1 MRIKQLDV
9 LRAIAV
15 LLVLGRHVYVH
26 PLLFRISW
34 VGVDLFFVL
43 SGFLISGLLFREY
56 KKHSTIDF
64 PRFFVRRGLKIYPS
78 FYVLILLT
86 VLVGLYFG
94 HRPTLKE
101 LLPEVFFFQNYRF
114 GLWGHTWSLAVEE
127 HFYILLPIFLLVLI
141 KFSRNRQDPFAAIP
155 HVGLGLGAMLLM
167 LRLTTPWHYPHYHF
181 ALYYPTHLRIDS
193 LFFGV
198 ILGYFHHFRPE
209 VIPNLLKSW
218 VNRVGLAV
226 LSALLIAPC
235 FFLNLRQG
243 FMLTFGFTFLYLG
256 FGGVLILTLYCP
268 VAGSGVFR
276 QVTSRVGSVL
286 AYIGTNSYSIYL
298 WHWAVA
304 LWGLHALRRMLPFQL
319 GAVSTFFIYVVA
331 SLGIG
336 IVMAK
341 LIEFPVLRL
350 RDHFYPAKSAILV
363 QAAGPTQLPGSILTS
378 VSGEG
383 SVSPRPSMVIPG
395 TNASLQINLES
406 ESVAKGT
413 LGSSR
418 LPACSPMAR

>member
-15 LLVLGRHVYVH
+15 LLVLGRHLYVH
-26 PLLFRISW
+26 PLWYRISW

-64 PRFFVRRGLKIYPS
+64 PRFFARRGLKIYPS

-86 VLVGLYFG
+86 VLVSLYFG
-94 HRPTLKE
+94 NRPTLKE
-101 LLPEVFFFQNYRF
+101 LLPEVLFFQNYRF

-127 HFYILLPIFLLVLI
+127 HFYILLPVFLLLLI
-141 KFSRNRQDPFAAIP
+141 KFSRNRQDPFAVIP
-155 HVGLGLGAMLLM
+155 RVGLGLGALLLL
-167 LRLTTPWHYPHYHF
+167 LRLATPWHYPHYHF

-198 ILGYFHHFRPE
+198 VLGYFHHFRPE
-209 VIPNLLKSW
+209 AIPSLLKSW
-218 VNRVGLAV
+218 KNRAGLAV

-243 FMLTFGFTFLYLG
+243 FMLTFGFTLLYLG
-256 FGGVLILTLYCP
+256 FGGVLILSLYCP
-268 VAGSGVFR
+268 VTGSGVFR
-276 QVTSRVGSVL
+276 QATSRVGSVL
-286 AYIGTNSYSIYL
+286 AYIGMNSYSIYL

-304 LWGLHALRRMLPFQL
+304 TWGMHALRRMLPFQL
-319 GAVSTFFIYVVA
+319 GAMSVIFIYVAA

-341 LIEFPVLRL
+341 LVEFPVLRL
-350 RDHFYPAKSAILV
+350 RDHFYPPKSAVLRQV
-363 QAAGPTQLPGSILTS
+363 AGPTQPSGSMLTS
-378 VSGEG
+378 GVREG
-383 SVSPRPSMVIPG
+383 SVSQPPG
-395 TNASLQINLES
+395 MPTLKTNPSLQLSPESLE
-406 ESVAKGT
+406 
-413 LGSSR
+413 
-418 LPACSPMAR
+418 